1 MSSPESK
8 TCPSVVTTSRGIGGA
23 WRNISVPTQPSTPKE
38 HTKMAMNTSQSF
50 FITSHSSRIGLV
62 GKTCPDHTEEQST
75 CPYRIRSLIIVLAW
89 LLRRIT
95 DKCEEFPTMPV
106 GDDSLRKLQ
115 GV

>member
-38 HTKMAMNTSQSF
+38 HTKMAMNISQSF

-62 GKTCPDHTEEQST
+62 GKTCRDHTRRAKYVPVQN
-75 CPYRIRSLIIVLAW
+75 PQFNYRFSVAIAENHRQV
-89 LLRRIT
+89 RRI
-95 DKCEEFPTMPV
+95 
-106 GDDSLRKLQ
+106 SH
-115 GV
+115 